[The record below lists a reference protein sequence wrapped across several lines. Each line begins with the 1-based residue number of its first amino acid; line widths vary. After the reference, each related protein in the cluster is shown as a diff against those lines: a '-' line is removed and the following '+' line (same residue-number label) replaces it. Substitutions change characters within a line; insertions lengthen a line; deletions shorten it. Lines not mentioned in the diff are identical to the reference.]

1 MATHVPPRWIF
12 ALTMIAALLT
22 QTEAAAPTLAAI
34 ESQVQVVAMTL
45 GNHQE
50 LVTGI
55 TFVRNCADFVSQVKA
70 LSLHELHASTV
81 ILGAATRLT
90 TSTFTA
96 PFRTSPSWTA
106 MRWPLIKRQPKL
118 WKQL

>member
-34 ESQVQVVAMTL
+34 ESEVQVVAITL

-50 LVTGI
+50 HEGS

-81 ILGAATRLT
+81 ILGAATGLT

>member
-45 GNHQE
+45 GNHKE
-50 LVTGI
+50 HEGSTA
-55 TFVRNCADFVSQVKA
+55 VRNCADFVSQVKA